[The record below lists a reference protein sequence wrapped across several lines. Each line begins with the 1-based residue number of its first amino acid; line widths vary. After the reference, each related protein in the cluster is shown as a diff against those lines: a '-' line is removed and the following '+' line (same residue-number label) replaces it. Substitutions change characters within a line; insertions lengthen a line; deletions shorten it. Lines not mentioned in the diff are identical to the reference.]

1 MPGPLEFLIW
11 CTGFVLEVA
20 VVVCAIRAH
29 VFRRFLPLNLY
40 MAACIIGDLIR
51 LRIFFHFGF
60 TSKEYFY
67 FYYYSD
73 ALLTIVLY
81 LALISLFVH
90 VFKELN
96 AEKLVILGAFVL
108 LAGTAFFSYL
118 VIEQSTKLLL
128 TRFVV
133 ELSQNLYFV
142 GLILT
147 YVLWGAI
154 LKLRET
160 RAHLVQLVLSLGVY
174 FSLFA
179 ANYAIRNL
187 YPSVSPLAIALLQ
200 FLGCL
205 LPLAW
210 AYAFWRI
217 PADARLQPA
226 RLATAV
232 SR

>member
-1 MPGPLEFLIW
+1 VPGSIEFFVW
-11 CTGFVLEVA
+11 CTCFVLEVA
-20 VVVCAIRAH
+20 VVVCAIRAK

-40 MAACIIGDLIR
+40 MAASALGDL
-51 LRIFFHFGF
+51 LRFRILFHYGY

-73 ALLTIVLY
+73 ALLTVALY

-90 VFKELN
+90 VFKELA
-96 AEKLVILGAFVL
+96 AEKYVIFGACFL
-108 LAGTAFFSYL
+108 LTGTALFSYL
-118 VIEQSTKLLL
+118 VIEQSTGRLL

-160 RAHLVQLVLSLGVY
+160 RAQLVQLVLALGIY

-187 YPSVSPLAIALLQ
+187 YPPVSSLAIALLQ
-200 FLGCL
+200 FLGCF

-210 AYAFWRI
+210 AYAFYRL
-217 PADARLQPA
+217 PKEARLVPST
-226 RLATAV
+226 LAVTP
-232 SR
+232 R

>member
-1 MPGPLEFLIW
+1 M
-11 CTGFVLEVA
+11 
-20 VVVCAIRAH
+20 VCAIRAK

-40 MAACIIGDLIR
+40 MAASAVGDLFR
-51 LRIFFHFGF
+51 FRILFHYGY

-73 ALLTIVLY
+73 ALLTVALY

-90 VFKELN
+90 VFKELA
-96 AEKLVILGAFVL
+96 AEKYVIFGACFL
-108 LAGTAFFSYL
+108 LTATALFSYF
-118 VIEQSTKLLL
+118 VIQQSTGLLL

-160 RAHLVQLVLSLGVY
+160 RAQLVQLVLALGIY

-187 YPSVSPLAIALLQ
+187 YPPVSPLAIALLQ
-200 FLGCL
+200 FLGCF

-210 AYAFWRI
+210 AYAFYRL
-217 PADARLQPA
+217 PRDARLVPST
-226 RLATAV
+226 LAV
-232 SR
+232 IPR

>member
-1 MPGPLEFLIW
+1 
-11 CTGFVLEVA
+11 
-20 VVVCAIRAH
+20 
-29 VFRRFLPLNLY
+29 
-40 MAACIIGDLIR
+40 MAASAIIDI
-51 LRIFFHFGF
+51 LRYKILFSSGF
-60 TSKEYFY
+60 TSPQYVY

-90 VFKELN
+90 VFKEMH
-96 AEKLVILGAFVL
+96 AEKYVLFGACLL
-108 LAGTAFFSYL
+108 LAGTSLFSYL
-118 VIEQSTKLLL
+118 VIQQSTSMLV

-133 ELSQNLYFV
+133 TLSQNLYFV

-160 RAHLVQLVLSLGVY
+160 RAQLVQLVLSLGVY

-187 YPSVSPLAIALLQ
+187 YPPVSPIAIALLQ
-200 FLGCL
+200 FIGCF
-205 LPLAW
+205 LPMAW
-210 AYAFWRI
+210 AYAFYRL
-217 PADARLQPA
+217 PKDARLEPA
-226 RLATAV
+226 TLVVNPR
-232 SR
+232 

>member
-1 MPGPLEFLIW
+1 MPGSIEFFVW
-11 CTGFVLEVA
+11 CACFVLEVA
-20 VVVCAIRAH
+20 VVVCAIRAGI
-29 VFRRFLPLNLY
+29 FRRFLPLNLY
-40 MAACIIGDLIR
+40 MAASAVGDL
-51 LRIFFHFGF
+51 LRFRILFHYGY
-60 TSKEYFY
+60 TSREYFY

-73 ALLTIVLY
+73 ALLTVALY
-81 LALISLFVH
+81 LALISLFVQ
-90 VFKELN
+90 VFKELS
-96 AEKLVILGAFVL
+96 AEKYVIFGACLL
-108 LAGTAFFSYL
+108 LAGTSLFSYL
-118 VIEQSTKLLL
+118 VIQQSTGRLL

-142 GLILT
+142 GLLLT

-160 RAHLVQLVLSLGVY
+160 RAQLVQLVLSLGIY

-187 YPSVSPLAIALLQ
+187 YPAASGISISLLQ
-200 FLGCL
+200 FLGCF

-217 PADARLQPA
+217 PEDSRLVPA
-226 RLATAV
+226 TLAV
-232 SR
+232 IPR

>member
-1 MPGPLEFLIW
+1 
-11 CTGFVLEVA
+11 
-20 VVVCAIRAH
+20 VCAIRAGI
-29 VFRRFLPLNLY
+29 FRRFLPLNLY
-40 MAACIIGDLIR
+40 MAASAVGDL
-51 LRIFFHFGF
+51 LRFRILFHYGY
-60 TSKEYFY
+60 TSREYFY

-73 ALLTIVLY
+73 ALLTVALY
-81 LALISLFVH
+81 LALISLFVQ
-90 VFKELN
+90 VFKELS
-96 AEKLVILGAFVL
+96 AEKFVIFGACLL
-108 LAGTAFFSYL
+108 LAGTSLFSYL
-118 VIEQSTKLLL
+118 VIQQSTGRLL

-142 GLILT
+142 GLVLT

-160 RAHLVQLVLSLGVY
+160 RAQLVQLVLSLGIY

-187 YPSVSPLAIALLQ
+187 YPAASGVAISLLQ
-200 FLGCL
+200 FLGCF

-217 PADARLQPA
+217 PDDARLAPSA
-226 RLATAV
+226 LAV
-232 SR
+232 IPR